1 MDFNFR
7 AGQRT
12 KKRRKENLSFSSLFP
27 DPPPDRE
34 NPENRSL
41 ATSVY
46 TTLRRINVSST
57 FHPPFFLPSFLPS
70 FPLSHLPFRTTLCS
84 RRRIRRSN
92 RDPPFLSHSLSPLPP
107 VDHRHAFAFAAAA
120 EERDVYRGSCR
131 EHSRKRTVPRPGG
144 EIHDAVIR
152 EAAGGLYKGGECFN

>member
-1 MDFNFR
+1 MRIALSRRVFI
-7 AGQRT
+7 QRC
-12 KKRRKENLSFSSLFP
+12 
-27 DPPPDRE
+27 
-34 NPENRSL
+34 
-41 ATSVY
+41 AA
-46 TTLRRINVSST
+46 ST
-57 FHPPFFLPSFLPS
+57 FPPLSILLSFFLPSFLHS
-70 FPLSHLPFRTTLCS
+70 LFPRLPFRTTLCS